1 MPGQIV
7 STGLFPTDGIGDNL
21 PLPTGPKIPGIDDPL
36 TPVIGIP
43 PLPGIYGVPGL
54 GFPGPAVTECALID
68 LSPRDTSPQNALTDA
83 FWNFFGPLFGQPA
96 GRIIFQYMPEEFT
109 ESKTVNWAETDII
122 GRSEPVL
129 GYRNSGPRI
138 FNITLT
144 LIAGETPDPVFDV
157 IRPLWLAR
165 SWAYPNYSNNRVP
178 NMPPRLVFVVGSW
191 LIQQC
196 VVVRYDVRYQ
206 APWARVHLGR
216 LLNNFDLKM
225 ILGSQLTMP
234 GGGSPLV
241 DSMIPHRVDMQF
253 TLQEV
258 ARVAPPGSV
267 EVMTGTDRYVTDP
280 GGPPGVQLLQTILDK
295 VGGWAGFAV

>member
-1 MPGQIV
+1 MPGEIV
-7 STGLFPTDGIGDNL
+7 SGFFPGSG
-21 PLPTGPKIPGIDDPL
+21 PLTPGTGPVIPGLGGIA
-36 TPVIGIP
+36 PVIGIP

-68 LSPRDTSPQNALTDA
+68 LSPSDGAVQNSVTDA

-96 GRIIFQYMPEEFT
+96 GRIIFMYMPEQFS
-109 ESKTVNWAETDII
+109 ESKSVNWNDTDII
-122 GRSEPVL
+122 GRSEPVI
-129 GYRNSGPRI
+129 GYRSSGPRI

-157 IRPLWLAR
+157 IRPLWLVR
-165 SWAYPNYSNNRVP
+165 SWAYPNYSTTRVP
-178 NMPPRLVFVVGSW
+178 NTPPRLVFVVGSW

-196 VVVRYDVRYQ
+196 VMLRYDISYQ
-206 APWARVHLGR
+206 APWARVHLGK
-216 LLNNFDLKM
+216 LLGNIDLKM

-241 DSMIPHRVDMQF
+241 DAMIPYRVDIQL

-258 ARVAPPGSV
+258 SRTKPPGSV
-267 EVMTGTDRYVTDP
+267 EVMRGSDRYVEDP
-280 GGPPGVQLLQTILDK
+280 GGPPGVQLLQNILDA
-295 VGGWAGFAV
+295 VGGWLG